1 MNKLN
6 LFLGFIGGAI
16 IGTVATLFLAP
27 ESGEDT
33 RKSIQKG
40 YKQLNKMGEKEIK
53 KLKKQYKKLNIDTK
67 KEFEALS
74 NKVVELGKKI
84 IQ

>member
-16 IGTVATLFLAP
+16 IGTVATLLLAP

-33 RKSIQKG
+33 RKNIQKN
-40 YKQLNKMGEKEIK
+40 YKQLNKKGKKEIK
-53 KLKKQYKKLNIDTK
+53 KLKKEYKNLNKKTK
-67 KEFEALS
+67 RDIETLS
-74 NKVVELGKKI
+74 EKVLELGKKVV
-84 IQ
+84 Q